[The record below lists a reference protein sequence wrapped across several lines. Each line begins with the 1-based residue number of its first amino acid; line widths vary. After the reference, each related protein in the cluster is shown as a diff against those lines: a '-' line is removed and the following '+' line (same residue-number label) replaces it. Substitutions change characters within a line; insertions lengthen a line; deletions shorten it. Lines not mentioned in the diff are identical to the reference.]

1 MRMRRAGSSSLI
13 LSVALLLAPP
23 AHAAPAA
30 AQRDTLEALRAVDV
44 AVARVGHRLA
54 VANRARCDLIRPA
67 TGLLLHG
74 IEQYGG
80 AYRTAAAQVFA
91 LGDAPGVAAV
101 LPGSA
106 AERAGVHTGDAIVA
120 INDAATATTD
130 ISGGKGDFD
139 RMARVLDQLE
149 AALASGPVKL
159 GITRGAERLSLRL
172 GGEPACASRFQVL
185 SAPGLSAS
193 ADGQYVQV
201 TSAMAAYFAN
211 EDEMAA
217 ILAHELAHNILRHR
231 ERLDAQG
238 VARGLFGKFGKDAA
252 RVRETEIEA
261 DRLSLKLLAD
271 AGYRLQAAPEFWRRF
286 GREHGFGIF
295 SDATHLR
302 WKPRV
307 ALLEAEIAALDK
319 GQ

>member
-1 MRMRRAGSSSLI
+1 M
-13 LSVALLLAPP
+13 VALSLAGL
-23 AHAAPAA
+23 AAPTPVFAKTDE
-30 AQRDTLEALRAVDV
+30 RETLEVLREIDIM
-44 AVARVGHRLA
+44 VARVGYRLA
-54 VANRARCDLIRPA
+54 TTSVARCGVRMPA

-80 AYRTAAAQVFA
+80 AYRTEAAGLFS

-106 AERAGVHTGDAIVA
+106 ADRAGLRTGDAILA
-120 INDAATATTD
+120 INGASTAAID
-130 ISGGKGDFD
+130 DRRDQNEFG
-139 RMARVLDQLE
+139 RMALVLDQLE
-149 AALASGPVKL
+149 AALRIGPVTFT
-159 GITRGAERLSLRL
+159 IARGDERLAIPLS
-172 GGEPACASRFQVL
+172 GEPACASRFQVI
-185 SAPGLSAS
+185 SSPGLRAL

-231 ERLDAQG
+231 ERLDARG

-261 DRLSLKLLAD
+261 DKLSLKLLAV

-286 GREHGFGIF
+286 GREHGFGVF

-307 ALLEAEIAALDK
+307 AMLEAEIAAMGK
-319 GQ
+319 EQ